1 MCRRRFR
8 LRLRGRL
15 RRDHSLR
22 SPRQPQSHPSGRH
35 QSFRADRQQLFGCW
49 NAVANL
55 ADKAGTVR
63 IRVEAQCEEGFDPVW
78 LRNAVLEPIEESGA
92 DRDEG

>member
-1 MCRRRFR
+1 MAPGPGPE
-8 LRLRGRL
+8 GRQT
-15 RRDHSLR
+15 DVAI
-22 SPRQPQSHPSGRH
+22 
-35 QSFRADRQQLFGCW
+35 SFRADRQQLFGCW

-55 ADKAGTVR
+55 VDKAGTVR